1 MKISTKFVGSSFLV
15 VGLITSLS
23 LGSDFLLRK
32 VDKSAEFNRH
42 QTRES
47 LNTILNLK
55 VLVRDER
62 GFLKDFISLNHQAS
76 DMAESQKAMSDF
88 LINLEELEHL
98 IPEMDELAVIR
109 RRYRLFNRL
118 SSELTSTPTT
128 LGKTQQDIR
137 AINSFTKDID
147 IYLDAVLNKV
157 QKKDILEDQKSAQ
170 FKQNI
175 QLIRQTII
183 GIIILVFISQFLLI
197 LMPVIK
203 SIKKLQL
210 GTAKIGEGNL
220 NYRIDIQTNDEIEQ
234 LSHQFNQ
241 MAAKLSE
248 YYRSL
253 EQKVL
258 ERTTEITQT
267 NQQLAAEIAER
278 KQIEQ
283 AQARLTAILERTT
296 DFVGMGDTAGHSI
309 YLNKGGRIMLGIR
322 EEEDITTR
330 SIPDF
335 HPQWVVEQI
344 LPEALATAVSQG
356 VWIGES
362 VMKHSNGQEIPIS
375 QVIMA
380 HKSDSGEL
388 EYVSTIARDMTE
400 RKHAEKVLLQSE
412 ALLKKQAQQLKQAV
426 QDLKKTQAQLIQ
438 TEKMSGLGQM
448 VAGVAHEI
456 NNPVNFIHGN
466 ITYANTYIRDLLH
479 LVHLYQQYY
488 PHPIADIQAYSEEV
502 DLEFL
507 IEDLPKLFSSMKV
520 GTERI
525 REIVLSLRNFS
536 RLDEAEMKPVDIHE
550 GIDSTLLILQNRL
563 KAKPNHADI
572 KVIQK
577 YGKLPLVEC
586 YAGQLNQVFMNIL
599 NNAIDALDSY
609 NGYHSDEAIA
619 VHYREITIH
628 TDIQDSHS
636 VIVRIADNGSGMT
649 EDVRKRLFDPF
660 FTTKEV
666 GKGTGLGLSISYQIV
681 VEKHGGTITCNSEL
695 GKGTEFVI
703 QVPIRSVL
711 NLSNLTVLSKGNES
725 QAVSAF

>member
-42 QTRES
+42 QTREA
-47 LNTILNLK
+47 LNIILNLK

-62 GFLKDFISLNHQAS
+62 GFLKDFISLNHQPS

-98 IPEMDELAVIR
+98 IPEADELAVIR

-147 IYLDAVLNKV
+147 IYLDTILNKI
-157 QKKDILEDQKSAQ
+157 QNKDILEDQKASQ

-175 QLIRQTII
+175 QFIRQTII
-183 GIIILVFISQFLLI
+183 GIIILVFVSQFLLI

-203 SIKKLQL
+203 SIQKLQL

-220 NYRIDIQTNDEIEQ
+220 KYRIDIQTNDEIEQ

-241 MAAKLSE
+241 MANKLSE

-258 ERTTEITQT
+258 DRTVEITQT

-362 VMKHSNGQEIPIS
+362 VMKHSNGKEIPIS

-388 EYVSTIARDMTE
+388 EYLSTIARDMTE
-400 RKHAEKVLLQSE
+400 RKDAEKVLLQSE
-412 ALLKKQAQQLKQAV
+412 TLLKQQAQQLKQAV
-426 QDLKKTQAQLIQ
+426 QDLQNTQAQLIQ

-479 LVHLYQQYY
+479 LVHLYQQSY
-488 PHPIADIQAYSEEV
+488 PIADIQAYSEEV
-502 DLEFL
+502 DIEFL

-550 GIDSTLLILQNRL
+550 GINSTLLILQNRL
-563 KAKPNHADI
+563 KAKPNHPDI

-577 YGKLPLVEC
+577 YGNLPLVEC

-599 NNAIDALDSY
+599 NNAIDALESY
-609 NGYHSDEAIA
+609 KSYYSDETIA
-619 VHYREITIH
+619 VQAREITIH
-628 TDIQDSHS
+628 TDVQDSHL

-681 VEKHGGTITCNSEL
+681 VEKHGGSITCNSEL

-703 QVPIRSVL
+703 QLPIRSAFKL
-711 NLSNLTVLSKGNES
+711 PNLKASPKVNES

>member
-42 QTRES
+42 QTREA
-47 LNTILNLK
+47 LNIILNLK

-62 GFLKDFISLNHQAS
+62 GFLKDFISLNHQPS

-98 IPEMDELAVIR
+98 IPEADELAVIH

-147 IYLDAVLNKV
+147 IYLDAILNKI
-157 QKKDILEDQKSAQ
+157 QTKDILEDKKSGQ

-183 GIIILVFISQFLLI
+183 GIIILVFVSQFLLI

-241 MAAKLSE
+241 MANKLSE

-253 EQKVL
+253 EHKVT
-258 ERTTEITQT
+258 ERTAEITQT

-296 DFVGMGDTAGHSI
+296 DFVGIGDASGHSI
-309 YLNKGGRIMLGIR
+309 YLNKGGRIMLGLS

-344 LPEALATAVSQG
+344 LQEALATAVSKG

-362 VMKHSNGQEIPIS
+362 VMQHSNGQEIPIS

-412 ALLKKQAQQLKQAV
+412 ALLKKQAQQLKQVV
-426 QDLKKTQAQLIQ
+426 QDLQNTQAQLIQ

-479 LVHLYQQYY
+479 LVHLYQQSS
-488 PHPIADIQAYSEEV
+488 PIADIQAYSEEV
-502 DLEFL
+502 DIEFL

-577 YGKLPLVEC
+577 YGSLPLVEC

-599 NNAIDALDSY
+599 NNAIDALESY
-609 NGYHSDEAIA
+609 KSYYSDETIA
-619 VHYREITIH
+619 VQAREITIH
-628 TDIQDSHS
+628 TDVQDSHS

-681 VEKHGGTITCNSEL
+681 VEKHGGSITCNSEL
-695 GKGTEFVI
+695 GNGTEFVI
-703 QVPIRSVL
+703 QLPIRSAFKL
-711 NLSNLTVLSKGNES
+711 PNLKASPKVNES